1 MKFEVS
7 CIVMFFLVADLLSLP
22 VGGCDGTL
30 LVNPLLLQCTA
41 LSFLLLIMPQVH
53 VMSSLEKTVS

>member
-30 LVNPLLLQCTA
+30 LVNLLLLRRTA
-41 LSFLLLIMPQVH
+41 LSFLLLIMPPVH
-53 VMSSLEKTVS
+53 ATS